1 MADLIEFTP
10 EEVEA
15 IGQEVVDT
23 LAQSGKHLNDI
34 SAQKLSLSIDNYF
47 TKISWLESNIKIAT
61 LKNRE
66 SALEQ
71 MKAKQLAAKDS
82 SEWKIANDNYEHYR
96 KEIVKDLTQRTKIDQ
111 QAIAIF
117 KTGYKMVQTI
127 REYIT
132 SEKIEY
138 HVVIEGGKTVSSV
151 LHSITEE
158 QLLSKV
164 QLDLYRF
171 SQAVIRGEEAINF
184 GMRFRATKKYADI
197 LKQQAQKEKDETF
210 LFEELAKKPNDGSTL
225 WSKGYQ
231 VYLKTKEWYNSAPES
246 IRKGFGINFGH
257 FLEAYY
263 HMGGNAVNRT
273 LTNFDNITFL
283 QFMLSLQNSTKFYE
297 GGDYGNIQL
306 KSNTATLTELTAI
319 RNALES
325 IQRILS
331 YSKGSYEKNLRDL
344 FKPKIKEAVSQPRE
358 LPADLVAALNSLGN

>member
-47 TKISWLESNIKIAT
+47 TKISWLESNIKKAT
-61 LKNRE
+61 FQNRE

-71 MKAKQLAAKDS
+71 MKAKQLAAENS
-82 SEWKIANDNYEHYR
+82 SEWKVANDNYEYYR
-96 KEIVKDLTQRTKIDQ
+96 KKIVEDLQGSKIDQ
-111 QAIAIF
+111 QAVAIF
-117 KTGYKMVQTI
+117 KTGYKMVQII

-138 HVVIEGGKTVSSV
+138 HVAIEGGKTVSSV

-171 SQAVIRGEEAINF
+171 SQAIIKGEEAINF
-184 GMRFRATKKYADI
+184 GMRFRATKKYANL
-197 LKQQAQKEKDETF
+197 LKEQAQQEKDETF
-210 LFEELAKKPNDGSTL
+210 LFAELAKEPKDGSTL
-225 WSKGYQ
+225 WSKGYK
-231 VYLKTKEWYNSAPES
+231 VYLETRKWYNSAPES

-273 LTNFDNITFL
+273 LTDFDNITFL

-325 IQRILS
+325 IQEILN

-358 LPADLVAALNSLGN
+358 LPADLVEALNKIK

>member
-15 IGQEVVDT
+15 IGQEVVNT
-23 LAQSGKHLNDI
+23 LAQSGKHLNNI
-34 SAQKLSLSIDNYF
+34 TVSQLSVSINNYF
-47 TKISWLESNIKIAT
+47 SKISDLETNIRTAT

-82 SEWKIANDNYEHYR
+82 TEWKIANANYEAYR
-96 KEIVKDLTQRTKIDQ
+96 KAIVQDLQKSKIDQ

-138 HVVIEGGKTVSSV
+138 HVAIEGGQTVSSV
-151 LHSITEE
+151 IHSISED

-171 SQAVIRGEEAINF
+171 SQSIIQGEEAINF
-184 GMRFRATKKYADI
+184 GMRFRATKKYANL
-197 LKQQAQKEKDETF
+197 LKQQAQEEQDETF
-210 LFEELAKKPNDGSTL
+210 LFAELAKAPKEGSTL

-231 VYLKTKEWYNSAPES
+231 VYLETKKWYSTAPES

-273 LTNFDNITFL
+273 FTNFDNITFL

-325 IQRILS
+325 IQGILNH
-331 YSKGSYEKNLRDL
+331 SKGSYEKNLRDL

-358 LPADLVAALNSLGN
+358 LPADLVAALNRLGN